1 MDFYSIFWIVV
12 MVLAAVVELATTALV
27 SLWFVAG
34 GLAALLFSLLGF
46 SPVIQWLAFA
56 LVSLLVL
63 CLFRSRIAGYM
74 QKKHVATNADSLI
87 GKVVTVK
94 ETIDNEREQGLL
106 CLGDQ
111 EWSART
117 KEPGLILEPGTQVR
131 ILSIEGVKLIVEP
144 VQKKTGEEA

>member
-56 LVSLLVL
+56 LDENLRGAIFLV
-63 CLFRSRIAGYM
+63 RW
-74 QKKHVATNADSLI
+74 KKGNWRNI
-87 GKVVTVK
+87 KTV
-94 ETIDNEREQGLL
+94 
-106 CLGDQ
+106 
-111 EWSART
+111 
-117 KEPGLILEPGTQVR
+117 
-131 ILSIEGVKLIVEP
+131 
-144 VQKKTGEEA
+144 